1 MDWRFVDDEK
11 WRDIYVAMNGA
22 GVESVQA
29 QWEDVFGEEVK
40 VKKPRKKTPKK
51 AVAKKNYF

>member
-1 MDWRFVDDEK
+1 MDDEK

-40 VKKPRKKTPKK
+40 VKKPRKKTPKR